1 MNIKYK
7 NHIKES
13 KFTEEETTVLSLA
26 NEGEVPFKAYCKEE
40 YEILLKSLNNRDVK
54 IHLPW
59 FWTHEIKK
67 EFTKSYASKLD
78 MDSLHYIILKTE
90 NLCSNRE
97 LHWIEKTNFFHL
109 YGLCR
114 VAGFSVPQDS
124 WANNFP
130 AKTPLAFSSLSA
142 SNSMLIQNRADAKD
156 SIRSINIIRESNM
169 HRAFSEYQL
178 YYYGGLDHLISN
190 LIPYL
195 GSYKESVIPTSLY
208 AITNTF
214 IFSDDLRDRLYGE
227 LVDKLPVNAQVLIGD
242 LRAFKS

>member
-78 MDSLHYIILKTE
+78 MDSLHYI
-90 NLCSNRE
+90 
-97 LHWIEKTNFFHL
+97 F
-109 YGLCR
+109 
-114 VAGFSVPQDS
+114 
-124 WANNFP
+124 
-130 AKTPLAFSSLSA
+130 
-142 SNSMLIQNRADAKD
+142 
-156 SIRSINIIRESNM
+156 
-169 HRAFSEYQL
+169 
-178 YYYGGLDHLISN
+178 
-190 LIPYL
+190 
-195 GSYKESVIPTSLY
+195 
-208 AITNTF
+208 
-214 IFSDDLRDRLYGE
+214 
-227 LVDKLPVNAQVLIGD
+227 
-242 LRAFKS
+242 